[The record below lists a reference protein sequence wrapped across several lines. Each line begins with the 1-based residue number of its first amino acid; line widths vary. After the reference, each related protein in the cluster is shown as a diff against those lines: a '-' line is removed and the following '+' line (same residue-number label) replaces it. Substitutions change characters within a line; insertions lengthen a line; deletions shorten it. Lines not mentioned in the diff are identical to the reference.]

1 MLQHSVKP
9 ADTGHMEGYRR
20 ALQGATSL
28 YERPDWRRGILIPYA
43 GCCAIALVMLLFGG
57 PVRSEVVPALILQV
71 IVGTLVALAP
81 KLRLDRWPYGG
92 SLAIVAYLVSVALLR
107 DGGGTT
113 AGFGPLVLLP
123 VIWASARGRRDEL
136 AVAVVGV
143 ALVYIAPAI
152 LIGAPRYPAGSWRSG
167 VMFAVISATIGIT
180 VIQLVRKVQRLIG
193 EMALLAGTD
202 ELTGLANRRAWKEL
216 LTRELNLASRSG
228 KPLSVVL
235 IDLDFFKDYND
246 KHGHLAGDRLL
257 LGTTSAWH
265 RVLRETDVLARWGG
279 DEFSLLLPACN
290 ARQALDVIERLR
302 AAFPELQFSAG
313 VAEWQA
319 GDTAQELLTAADEA
333 LYKAKNGERNSSAIA
348 PAS

>member
-1 MLQHSVKP
+1 M
-9 ADTGHMEGYRR
+9 DRYRR
-20 ALQGATSL
+20 SLQGVASL

-43 GCCAIALVMLLFGG
+43 ACCAIALLMLLFGG
-57 PVRSEVVPALILQV
+57 PVNYEVVPALVLQV

-81 KLRLDRWPYGG
+81 RLSLDRWPYGG

-107 DGGGTT
+107 DGGGPT

-123 VIWASARGRRDEL
+123 VIWASVRGRRDEL

-143 ALVYIAPAI
+143 ALVYIAPAV

-180 VIQLVRKVQRLIG
+180 VIQLVRKVQTLIG
-193 EMALLAGTD
+193 EMAVLAGTD
-202 ELTGLANRRAWKEL
+202 ELTGLANRRAWQEL
-216 LTRELNLASRSG
+216 LTRELGVAARIG

-257 LGTTSAWH
+257 LATTSAWH
-265 RVLRETDVLARWGG
+265 HVLRESDVLARWGG
-279 DEFSLLLPACN
+279 DEFSLLLPACG
-290 ARQALDVIERLR
+290 AGQALDVIERLR
-302 AAFPELQFSAG
+302 AACSDLQFSAG
-313 VAEWQA
+313 VAEWRP
-319 GDTAQELLTAADEA
+319 GHTAQELLTAADEA
-333 LYKAKNGERNSSAIA
+333 LYKAKNTERNSSAIA
-348 PAS
+348 SAP

>member
-1 MLQHSVKP
+1 
-9 ADTGHMEGYRR
+9 MEGYRR
-20 ALQGATSL
+20 SLQGATSL

-43 GCCAIALVMLLFGG
+43 GCCAIALAMLLSGG
-57 PVRSEVVPALILQV
+57 PVRSDVVPALVLQV
-71 IVGTLVALAP
+71 VVGTLVAFAH

-92 SLAIVAYLVSVALLR
+92 SLAILAYLVSVALLR
-107 DGGGTT
+107 DGAGTS

-152 LIGAPRYPAGSWRSG
+152 LIGAPRYPSGSWRSG
-167 VMFAVISATIGIT
+167 VMFAVVSATLGIT
-180 VIQLVRKVQRLIG
+180 VIQLVRRVQNLLG

-216 LTRELNLASRSG
+216 LSRELSLAARIG
-228 KPLSVVL
+228 KPLTVVL

-246 KHGHLAGDRLL
+246 KHGHLAGDRMLL
-257 LGTTSAWH
+257 ATTSSWH

-290 ARQALDVIERLR
+290 ASQALDVIERLR
-302 AAFPELQFSAG
+302 KACTELQFSAG
-313 VAEWQA
+313 VAEWEA
-319 GDTAQELLTAADEA
+319 GHTAQELLTAADEA
-333 LYKAKNGERNSSAIA
+333 LYRAKNGARNSSAISEV
-348 PAS
+348 P